1 MRISDWSSDLCSSD
15 LAPGND
21 AVSSTALTAAGAT
34 VILFTTGR
42 GTPLGFPAP
51 TLKIASNS
59 ALAQRKAG
67 WIDFDAGTVLDAGFD
82 GAADALFDL
91 IAATA
96 SGAPTKA
103 EANEERSEEHTSE
116 LQSLMRISYAVFC
129 LKKKNKQ

>member
-59 ALAQRKAG
+59 ALAQRKAR

-82 GAADALFDL
+82 SAANALL
-91 IAATA
+91 ELVTATA
-96 SGAPTKA
+96 SGKPTKA
-103 EANEERSEEHTSE
+103 EVNDERDIAIWKSGVT
-116 LQSLMRISYAVFC
+116 L
-129 LKKKNKQ
+129 